1 MWKPTPDL
9 RLEVYVLPQ
18 LLLGAHQAARTTL
31 AGTVWAMVAHP
42 REHLHFFDSVP
53 ECHAAHQRGAPVYEF
68 RRGAAARA
76 ATGLAERLR
85 VDGATIHGRHN
96 MS

>member
-1 MWKPTPDL
+1 MV
-9 RLEVYVLPQ
+9 RLALYLLPQ
-18 LLLGAHQAARTTL
+18 LLLGAHQAARTTVP
-31 AGTVWAMVAHP
+31 GTIWAMVAHP
-42 REHLHFFDSVP
+42 RQHLHFFDSVP
-53 ECHAAHQRGAPVYEF
+53 GLHAAHQRGAPVYEF
-68 RRGAAARA
+68 RRGAAARP